1 MFSASRYLYAA
12 SREGHLPA
20 FISCV
25 NKMHDSPRVA
35 LFVHVILAMLFS
47 FAGNLSDLIQYISFA
62 QWSQRMVTMVALMY
76 IRFWHKP
83 VHPDAI
89 RTPIFMPIF
98 FFIVCT
104 SLTVVTIFESPKTA
118 FTSILLLLGGL
129 ILFILFK
136 WEKSLNRY
144 EKYREFMTTVNG

>member
-25 NKMHDSPRVA
+25 NKIHDSPRVA
-35 LFVHVILAMLFS
+35 LFVHVILAILFS
-47 FAGNLSDLIQYISFA
+47 FAGDLSDLIQYISFA
-62 QWSQRMVTMVALMY
+62 QWSQRMVTMTALIY

-89 RTPIFMPIF
+89 RTPIIMPIF
-98 FFIVCT
+98 FFFVCA
-104 SLTVVTIFESPKTA
+104 SLTVVTIFETPKTA
-118 FTSILLLLGGL
+118 LIAGGLLLGGL
-129 ILFILFK
+129 IVFIIFK

-144 EKYREFMTTVNG
+144 EGYKEFMTKVNG